1 MFSFF
6 KLNVPYIF
14 ALLTF
19 FLFMNTNNE
28 YALITGASLG
38 IGKEIAFELSR
49 RNINTLLV
57 ALDNPDLYT
66 VRDQIAEKYQ
76 TRVDAFGVDLTN
88 HEAADQIYDW
98 CRKNNYI
105 VKILINN
112 AGFGEGGYF
121 EKIPLKRYCDMIDLN
136 NKAYIAMIHR
146 FLPDMKNMGGSH
158 IMNTSS
164 MEAVLPLPYKA
175 VYTGTKNFVYAYSL
189 ALNQEVRRF
198 GVMVSILCPG
208 PVLTNEGGLL
218 RLQAQGAKAKLM
230 LMMPDVVARV
240 AVKNMLKG
248 MLIINPG
255 KMNWW
260 ITKIQKF
267 IPTRLKMKLLEKIF
281 RAYT

>member
-6 KLNVPYIF
+6 KLNVLYIF

>member
-1 MFSFF
+1 
-6 KLNVPYIF
+6 
-14 ALLTF
+14 
-19 FLFMNTNNE
+19 MNSNNE

-49 RNINTLLV
+49 KNINTLLI
-57 ALDNPDLYT
+57 ALDTPELYA
-66 VRDQIAEKYQ
+66 VRDLIFDKYK
-76 TRVDAFGVDLTN
+76 TSVDVFAADLTN
-88 HEAADQIYDW
+88 PDSAEQIYAW
-98 CRKNNYI
+98 CRKNNYV

-121 EKIPLKRYCDMIDLN
+121 ENIPLERYCKMIDLN

-146 FLPDMKNMGGSH
+146 FLPDMKKMGDTH

-164 MEAVLPLPYKA
+164 MEATLPLPYKA

-198 GVMVSILCPG
+198 GVKVSILCPG
-208 PVLTNEGGLL
+208 PVLTNEGGLQ
-218 RLQAQGAKAKLM
+218 RLKAQGAKAKLL
-230 LMMPDVVARV
+230 LMMPEDVARV
-240 AVKNMLKG
+240 AVKNMLDG

-255 KMNWW
+255 KLNWW
-260 ITKIQKF
+260 ITKIQKL